1 MKTPLSILIL
11 EDVPDDVHLI
21 ERALRR
27 ENINF
32 TSRRVEYREEFIQA
46 LETEEPDVI
55 LSDHGLPQFNS
66 IEALK
71 VCRNM
76 KVRAPFILVT
86 GTVSEEFAVTC
97 LKQGADDYVLKSNL
111 SRLASAIIN
120 ALSHKEEEQ
129 RRKIAEREILRQN
142 VRLLRANEIISKAN
156 NELDHFVYSV
166 SHNLRGPVCS
176 MQGIINLVRE
186 EADIDHPYWKMINS
200 TVSLLENTIQ
210 EIVQYSYNSR
220 NDVTC
225 ETFNIEQI
233 IRDSYNSLR
242 NPELPITLE
251 LDIDH
256 SVVHADANRFNIII
270 HNLISNA
277 VRYSD
282 PEKSNRFVRV
292 SVKTKNNIL
301 QLAVADNG
309 VGIRKDIVPRVFDMF
324 YRGNQLS
331 NGAGLGLYIVKEA
344 VEKLGGTIHIT
355 TEEGI
360 GTSLTVMLPEQSQLR
375 SA

>member
-27 ENINF
+27 ENMNF

>member
-27 ENINF
+27 ENITF
-32 TSRRVEYREEFIQA
+32 TSRRVEHREEFIKA

-71 VCRNM
+71 VCRSM

-111 SRLASAIIN
+111 SRLASAILN

-156 NELDHFVYSV
+156 SELDHFVYSV

-176 MQGIINLVRE
+176 IQGIINLVRE
-186 EADIDHPYWKMINS
+186 EADIDHPYWQMINS

-210 EIVQYSYNSR
+210 EIMQYSYNSR
-220 NDVTC
+220 SDVTY
-225 ETFNIEQI
+225 ETFDVEQV
-233 IRDSYNSLR
+233 IRKNYASLR
-242 NPELPITLE
+242 NPELPIALE

-256 SVVHADANRFNIII
+256 NIVHADANRFNIII
-270 HNLISNA
+270 RNLISNA
-277 VRYSD
+277 IRYSD

-292 SVKTKNNIL
+292 SVKTKNNII

-309 VGIRKDIVPRVFDMF
+309 VGIRKDIMPRVFDMF

-360 GTSLTVMLPEQSQLR
+360 GTILTVMLPEQSQLR

>member
-210 EIVQYSYNSR
+210 EIMQYSYNSR